1 MIEPTKPRPRRP
13 GWFYRWMMGFMGLFD
28 RWLHLSCRSFI
39 QVVSESYKRP
49 LRPGERIRQAMHR
62 AMCGLCRLHENR
74 MHQLLK
80 LAQETGRTAVG
91 EMDATLAAGATE
103 RIGKALAEAA
113 GTRPP
118 ERDAP
123 D

>member
-1 MIEPTKPRPRRP
+1 MIEPTQSHPRRP

-39 QVVSESYKRP
+39 QVVSESYERP
-49 LRPGERIRQAMHR
+49 LRPGERISQAMHR
-62 AMCGLCRLHENR
+62 AMCSLCRLHEKR
-74 MHQLLK
+74 MHQLRE

-91 EMDATLAAGATE
+91 EVHATLT
-103 RIGKALAEAA
+103 AEAA
-113 GTRPP
+113 
-118 ERDAP
+118 ERIREAMAETDAP